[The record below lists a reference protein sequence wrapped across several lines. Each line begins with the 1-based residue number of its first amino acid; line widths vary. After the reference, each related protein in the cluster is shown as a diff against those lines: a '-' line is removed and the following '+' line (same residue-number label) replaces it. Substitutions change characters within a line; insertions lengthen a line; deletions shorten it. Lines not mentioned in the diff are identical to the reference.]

1 MNNLI
6 QVRIKHP
13 DDFLVVKET
22 LERIGIANTTTKT
35 LTQTAHI
42 LHKRGNLYIV
52 HFKQMFELDGKNA
65 DISEEDLIRRDT
77 IVHLLAEWGLVDIV
91 DNTSLR
97 SKQPRMVY
105 ILPHNQ
111 RRQWKLVSKYQVGRK

>member
-1 MNNLI
+1 MNNLV
-6 QVRIKHP
+6 QVKIKHP

-22 LERIGIANTTTKT
+22 LERIGIANTSTKT

-52 HFKQMFELDGKNA
+52 HFKQMFELDGKPSNL
-65 DISEEDLIRRDT
+65 SEEDLVRRDT
-77 IVHLLAEWGLVDIV
+77 IAHLLAEWGLIEIV
-91 DNTSLR
+91 QPDQLR
-97 SKQPRMVY
+97 GKQPRTVY

-111 RRQWKLVSKYQVGRK
+111 RRKWKLISKYQVGRR